1 MARIDRRA
9 SGLRCASGS
18 PPLATAA
25 CGSGATSDSSDA
37 KVAVSGTSSTL
48 AVVSESVAAS
58 ISAGCSS
65 SDGPKCRGSDSSSF
79 AVACLGDAVVSAATA
94 GGCHGPVNVGGG
106 GDTGVVVTGG
116 VTEPPLAGA
125 GGVQPVAGAGST
137 FCWTIFSRF
146 SKTLKLNR
154 RRFGFPRRP
163 ASWEG
168 GSPLV
173 GSTPAG
179 LPKGGMAPGIVGI
192 PGGALKGAG
201 AAGPLEAAG

>member
-1 MARIDRRA
+1 MA
-9 SGLRCASGS
+9 SLCA
-18 PPLATAA
+18 
-25 CGSGATSDSSDA
+25 
-37 KVAVSGTSSTL
+37 
-48 AVVSESVAAS
+48 
-58 ISAGCSS
+58 
-65 SDGPKCRGSDSSSF
+65 
-79 AVACLGDAVVSAATA
+79 AVVSAATA

-106 GDTGVVVTGG
+106 GDTGIVVTGG
-116 VTEPPLAGA
+116 VIEPPLAGA

-168 GSPLV
+168 APLV

-179 LPKGGMAPGIVGI
+179 LPKAGMAPGTVGI
-192 PGGALKGAG
+192 PGGALNGAG